1 MKWNTGSFIALSGEV
16 NGKNRKKRGLLGQ
29 ALQRGLLGQALL
41 LSSHV
46 TLDKSPDLSELPF
59 LPP

>member
-16 NGKNRKKRGLLGQ
+16 NGKNRNKKRGLLGQ
-29 ALQRGLLGQALL
+29 ALRLG
-41 LSSHV
+41 SHV
-46 TLDKSPDLSELPF
+46 TLDKSPDLSGLHF